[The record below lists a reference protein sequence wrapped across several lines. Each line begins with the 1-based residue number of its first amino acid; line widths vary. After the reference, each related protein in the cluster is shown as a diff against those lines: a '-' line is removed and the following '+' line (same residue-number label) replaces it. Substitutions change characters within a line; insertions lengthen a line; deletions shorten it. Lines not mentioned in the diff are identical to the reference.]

1 MINECFYLH
10 KNYILPTLKL
20 HANYILTTSKA
31 YINGMQ
37 TIC

>member
-1 MINECFYLH
+1 MINERFYLH
-10 KNYILPTLKL
+10 KNYILPTLIL